1 MNGIMEWDEVKGLA
15 WSIINEMLK
24 YPQWH
29 RLDPDDLIQESYFG
43 YLKCCDRWDA
53 ERGAKFST
61 YVHYWFRATIYR
73 YAQANSGGL
82 SGHRYYV
89 AKGSPC
95 YPKLLRSIY
104 AKSLCT
110 VFLPRN
116 ARRYSNA
123 LIDPLAERDAEQ
135 VDTKID
141 GEFVKLVMKSCLS
154 PREREWV
161 MLYVVDGLTLQQ
173 IGEKYNYTRERVRQ
187 VTTRAMKRLI
197 PAIHNREDRIEAA
210 HKIYRSDN
218 MK

>member
-1 MNGIMEWDEVKGLA
+1 
-15 WSIINEMLK
+15 
-24 YPQWH
+24 
-29 RLDPDDLIQESYFG
+29 
-43 YLKCCDRWDA
+43 
-53 ERGAKFST
+53 
-61 YVHYWFRATIYR
+61 
-73 YAQANSGGL
+73 
-82 SGHRYYV
+82 
-89 AKGSPC
+89 
-95 YPKLLRSIY
+95 
-104 AKSLCT
+104 